1 MIIQYRNQKYRLVFQ
16 KGNII
21 KVTYSKTNVDK
32 RQCSTIV
39 SSACNRQNILK
50 AKLAVGQHYGAS

>member
-1 MIIQYRNQKYRLVFQ
+1 MIIQYRNKKYRLIFQ

-32 RQCSTIV
+32 RQRSTIV

-50 AKLAVGQHYGAS
+50 VELAVGQHYGAS